1 LKTCT
6 AGHPDKDSRMYRTL
20 IFIVAAL
27 FSVISNAADQ
37 GVSGDTIK
45 VGQVSDMSGAT
56 AVWGVPTTNGSR
68 MRIDEA
74 NAAGGVHGRK
84 IELIVEDGQ
93 YQVPVSVKASN
104 KLLNRDK
111 VFVML
116 GNMGTPMNNA
126 MLPRQLRMGVAN
138 LFPVTAAVSMY
149 EPLHPMKF
157 SYYVSYRDQIRSA
170 VRYMAEKTGATKV
183 CMQTQATDYG
193 HESELGYEQAVE
205 ALGLESVY
213 LGRHKVTE
221 TDFVGTVTRMK
232 NSGCEILFIGT
243 IVTDTIQLYSAARKA
258 GWDIPIVGNMV
269 VQHPLIAAA
278 ADGAMEGLFS
288 AGPIVNL
295 DYTSPEYE
303 GEWVGEWYDRYV
315 ERFGEEPVAQAQ
327 VAYVTADLMI
337 RAMEAAGPD
346 LTTEKMLAELEK
358 IKNYEDPFGG
368 QTLTFSPDKH
378 QGSNSLFWSQI
389 IDGKW
394 VVLEKDLPY

>member
-1 LKTCT
+1 MTSLK
-6 AGHPDKDSRMYRTL
+6 SMQRNL
-20 IFIVAAL
+20 VIFAVLMIPLV
-27 FSVISNAADQ
+27 SPAADQ
-37 GVSGDTIK
+37 GISDDTIK
-45 VGQVSDMSGAT
+45 VGQVSDLSGAT
-56 AVWGVPTTNGSR
+56 AVWGVPTTNGTR
-68 MRIDEA
+68 MRIDEQ

-84 IELIVEDGQ
+84 LELIVEDGQ

-104 KLLNRDK
+104 KLLNRDR

-170 VRYMAEKTGATKV
+170 VRYMAEKFGVKKV

-193 HESELGYEQAVE
+193 HESELGYEQAVD
-205 ALGLESVY
+205 ALGLESVF

-221 TDFVGTVTRMK
+221 TDFVGTVTRLK
-232 NSGCEILFIGT
+232 NSGCEVLFIGT

-258 GWDIPIVGNMV
+258 GWDVPIVGNMV

-278 ADGAMEGLFS
+278 ADGAMEGLYS
-288 AGPIVNL
+288 AGPIVDI
-295 DYTSPEYE
+295 DYKSPEYD
-303 GEWVGEWYDRYV
+303 GTWIRDWYERYV
-315 ERFGEEPVAQAQ
+315 ERYGEEPVAQAQ
-327 VAYVTADLMI
+327 VAWVTADLMI

-346 LTTEKMLAELEK
+346 LTTEKMLAELEN
-358 IKNYEDPFGG
+358 IRNYEDPFGG
-368 QTLTFSPDKH
+368 QTLTFGPEKH
-378 QGSNSLFWSQI
+378 QGANSLFWSQI

-394 VVLEKDLPY
+394 VVLEENLPY